1 MYERWLIDI
10 PVFFIKTRT
19 YIISKNCLHFGLSS
33 ANQLLTVTSMFSF
46 GFYPVCTD
54 HSFLFYRR
62 TDYSCVHSCY
72 ELIRDELIV
81 LVWVELFFFD
91 SVWVKLHGKHYNAP
105 SFTYKQHIR
114 NLVQKAPTRPHVA
127 KTCHKKKRATLESP
141 PNDETNDWLLSPA
154 WSPRTFISELF
165 FHIKRPRQI
174 YSSFS

>member
-19 YIISKNCLHFGLSS
+19 YIISKTCLHFGLSS

-54 HSFLFYRR
+54 HSFLFIVAQIIPAYIHVMSLSE
-62 TDYSCVHSCY
+62 TSLSSWY
-72 ELIRDELIV
+72 E
-81 LVWVELFFFD
+81 WNFFFFD

-127 KTCHKKKRATLESP
+127 KTCHKKKTCDAGAATKWWNQRLIALACMITM
-141 PNDETNDWLLSPA
+141 DLYI
-154 WSPRTFISELF
+154 RTFLPYQ
-165 FHIKRPRQI
+165 KT
-174 YSSFS
+174 

>member
-19 YIISKNCLHFGLSS
+19 YIISKTRLHFGLSS

-46 GFYPVCTD
+46 GFYPIG
-54 HSFLFYRR
+54 
-62 TDYSCVHSCY
+62 TDYS
-72 ELIRDELIV
+72 
-81 LVWVELFFFD
+81 FFFITAQIIPPKIHVM
-91 SVWVKLHGKHYNAP
+91 SLSSWYEWNFMESIIMHSALL
-105 SFTYKQHIR
+105 TIR
-114 NLVQKAPTRPHVA
+114 NLVQKAHTSQKHV
-127 KTCHKKKRATLESP
+127 TKKETIRATLESP
-141 PNDETNDWLLSPA
+141 PHDETNDWLLSPA